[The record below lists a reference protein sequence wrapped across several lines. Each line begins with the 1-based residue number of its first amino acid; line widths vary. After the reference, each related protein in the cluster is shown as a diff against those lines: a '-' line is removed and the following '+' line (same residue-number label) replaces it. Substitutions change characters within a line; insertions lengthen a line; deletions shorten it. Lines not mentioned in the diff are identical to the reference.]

1 MCSGLVFFSWIHPPK
16 FSFLRCR
23 LHNKTQQKRGIS
35 RSHTNES
42 ASENATQKKRV
53 LITNS
58 PVVGTVEN
66 EIDFF
71 SVRPFRSTLCWLNA
85 YQGERSS
92 ISSNVSN
99 FFPSFICV
107 DRAVERE
114 KKSQKSRGRTHRQK
128 GGESNFFLSSFSSFL
143 FSLSLSRSNCRK
155 LKRRTCKEC
164 PPVFQHDYTNIKEWI
179 NNKARTTTIKL

>member
-92 ISSNVSN
+92 ISSNVSI
-99 FFPSFICV
+99 FFPSSIRV

-114 KKSQKSRGRTHRQK
+114 KKSQKSRGRTHRRK
-128 GGESNFFLSSFSSFL
+128 GDLKFFFFKPSFSSFFL
-143 FSLSLSRSNCRK
+143 SLSLPFK
-155 LKRRTCKEC
+155 LSE
-164 PPVFQHDYTNIKEWI
+164 IKEK
-179 NNKARTTTIKL
+179 NV

>member
-1 MCSGLVFFSWIHPPK
+1 MCSGLVVRFGEKCALVWFFSHEFIRPN
-16 FSFLRCR
+16 FLSSVVDCITK
-23 LHNKTQQKRGIS
+23 HTKRGES
-35 RSHTNES
+35 RALTRIES

-128 GGESNFFLSSFSSFL
+128 GRLKFFFFKLVL
-143 FSLSLSRSNCRK
+143 LIFSLSLSPFK
-155 LKRRTCKEC
+155 LSE
-164 PPVFQHDYTNIKEWI
+164 IKEK
-179 NNKARTTTIKL
+179 NV